1 MSEASKNARRANIAK
16 AKRLTSGSGPGKV
29 DASSW
34 TPSAP
39 MKADKKTG
47 MRPVSPRTYKHG
59 GKVQGDR
66 GPKRADKAP
75 RGNLANEISTR
86 DTKQANR
93 DKFGSPHIGG
103 MKKGGKAKRADGGE
117 IPVKQ
122 IDTMGASPAEI
133 VRARPP
139 RVGNPRPSSNGQGP
153 SMGGRVA
160 GSYGGKGDW
169 KRGGK
174 AKQSGGPVDR
184 TPYEDA
190 PPPRRAIPGDAP
202 TRGPDPKGGGRATG
216 HKYDSIDA
224 LIRDKGLKKGGK
236 ARKGEGGAMGRR
248 INDTLNDNRSLKDY
262 SYEIDAER
270 RAPRALSPPFI
281 RDRTDRSDPRA
292 LRDLQRGDAD
302 AMIGVNSR
310 ESGYKKGGKAHSDAA
325 QDKAMI
331 KKMVKPS
338 AVKRDAKC
346 GGGRMADGGA
356 VDTRA
361 PVSKEV
367 ARKRLYRRYDEQAR
381 KYPKMADIDR
391 DAYVRQNTKAVMR
404 TGLNDYA
411 DPSDN
416 DPSGKQRG
424 GSVAGGE
431 RPEGGRIP
439 RARGGSAEDKPR
451 ARGGRLSGENF
462 EGLKKAINAKGGI
475 KQGASMRERWD
486 ALHGSGYSTKPLYDA
501 GLNDDH
507 IDTALRNIAGSSD
520 GRTERAS
527 GGRTKGKTNINIV
540 VNPAKPDQ
548 NTMPPSGPVRPPM
561 APPPPPP
568 APPMAPPPGAPPPNM
583 PPPSMMAGAGGPP
596 PMRARGGRLGMNKIG
611 GSGGGL
617 GRLEKANLR

>member
-139 RVGNPRPSSNGQGP
+139 REGSPRPSSNGQGP

-236 ARKGEGGAMGRR
+236 A
-248 INDTLNDNRSLKDY
+248 
-262 SYEIDAER
+262 
-270 RAPRALSPPFI
+270 
-281 RDRTDRSDPRA
+281 
-292 LRDLQRGDAD
+292 
-302 AMIGVNSR
+302 
-310 ESGYKKGGKAHSDAA
+310 HSDAA

-331 KKMVKPS
+331 KKMVRP
-338 AVKRDAKC
+338 AAIKRDAKC
-346 GGGRMADGGA
+346 GGGRMA
-356 VDTRA
+356 
-361 PVSKEV
+361 
-367 ARKRLYRRYDEQAR
+367 
-381 KYPKMADIDR
+381 
-391 DAYVRQNTKAVMR
+391 N
-404 TGLNDYA
+404 
-411 DPSDN
+411 
-416 DPSGKQRG
+416 G

-439 RARGGSAEDKPR
+439 RARGGNASTYADKDDAPR
-451 ARGGRLSGENF
+451 LRLMKTHTDGNKMAKVYKDADFGEYRVKHYVD
-462 EGLKKAINAKGGI
+462 GKHQTKADYHTDDV
-475 KQGASMRERWD
+475 SD
-486 ALHGSGYSTKPLYDA
+486 ANST
-501 GLNDDH
+501 
-507 IDTALRNIAGSSD
+507 AGSFLRSQ
-520 GRTERAS
+520 RAS
-527 GGRTKGKTNINIV
+527 GGRTKGKTNINII
-540 VNPAKPDQ
+540 VNPNKAGDDQ
-548 NTMPPSGPVRPPM
+548 QMQPSGPIR
-561 APPPPPP
+561 PPPPPVMT
-568 APPMAPPPGAPPPNM
+568 PPAPPPGGPPPGMPPNM
-583 PPPSMMAGAGGPP
+583 PPPSMAGGPPPGMPPGMP

-617 GRLEKANLR
+617 GRLEKANMR

>member
-216 HKYDSIDA
+216 PKYDSIDA
-224 LIRDKGLKKGGK
+224 LIRDKGL
-236 ARKGEGGAMGRR
+236 
-248 INDTLNDNRSLKDY
+248 
-262 SYEIDAER
+262 
-270 RAPRALSPPFI
+270 
-281 RDRTDRSDPRA
+281 
-292 LRDLQRGDAD
+292 
-302 AMIGVNSR
+302 
-310 ESGYKKGGKAHSDAA
+310 KKGGKAHSDAA

-331 KKMVKPS
+331 KKMVRP
-338 AVKRDAKC
+338 AAIKRDAKC
-346 GGGRMADGGA
+346 GGGRMANGGKA
-356 VDTRA
+356 DATGDF
-361 PVSKEV
+361 EV
-367 ARKRLYRRYDEQAR
+367 ARTEKLPPKASDARQWRKTVAADKPMKNFGNIKMTSKNDGFFDLGGLGYDKPKKR
-381 KYPKMADIDR
+381 K
-391 DAYVRQNTKAVMR
+391 
-404 TGLNDYA
+404 
-411 DPSDN
+411 S
-416 DPSGKQRG
+416 G

-439 RARGGSAEDKPR
+439 RARGGNASTYADKDDAPR
-451 ARGGRLSGENF
+451 LRLMKTHTDGNKTAKVYKDADWGEYRVKHYVD
-462 EGLKKAINAKGGI
+462 GKHQTKADYHTDDV
-475 KQGASMRERWD
+475 SD
-486 ALHGSGYSTKPLYDA
+486 ANST
-501 GLNDDH
+501 
-507 IDTALRNIAGSSD
+507 AGSFLRSQ
-520 GRTERAS
+520 RAS
-527 GGRTKGKTNINIV
+527 GGRTKGKTNINII
-540 VNPAKPDQ
+540 VNPNKAGDDQ
-548 NTMPPSGPVRPPM
+548 QMQPSGPIR
-561 APPPPPP
+561 PPPPPVMT
-568 APPMAPPPGAPPPNM
+568 PPAPPPGGPPPGMPPNM
-583 PPPSMMAGAGGPP
+583 PPPSMAGGPPPGMPPGMP

-617 GRLEKANLR
+617 GRLEKANMR

>member
-139 RVGNPRPSSNGQGP
+139 REGSPRPSSNGQGP

-236 ARKGEGGAMGRR
+236 ARKAEGGAMGRR

-262 SYEIDAER
+262 RYEIDAER

-292 LRDLQRGDAD
+292 LRDLERGDAD

-331 KKMVKPS
+331 KKMVRP
-338 AVKRDAKC
+338 AAIKRDAKC
-346 GGGRMADGGA
+346 GGGRMA
-356 VDTRA
+356 
-361 PVSKEV
+361 
-367 ARKRLYRRYDEQAR
+367 
-381 KYPKMADIDR
+381 
-391 DAYVRQNTKAVMR
+391 N
-404 TGLNDYA
+404 
-411 DPSDN
+411 
-416 DPSGKQRG
+416 G

-439 RARGGSAEDKPR
+439 RARGGNASTYADKDDAPR
-451 ARGGRLSGENF
+451 LRLMKTHTDGNKMAKVYKDADFGEYRVKHYVD
-462 EGLKKAINAKGGI
+462 GKHQTKADYHTDDV
-475 KQGASMRERWD
+475 SD
-486 ALHGSGYSTKPLYDA
+486 ANST
-501 GLNDDH
+501 
-507 IDTALRNIAGSSD
+507 AGSFLRSQ
-520 GRTERAS
+520 RAS
-527 GGRTKGKTNINIV
+527 GGRTKGKTNINII
-540 VNPAKPDQ
+540 VNPNKAGDDQ
-548 NTMPPSGPVRPPM
+548 QMQPSGPIR
-561 APPPPPP
+561 PPPPPVMT
-568 APPMAPPPGAPPPNM
+568 PPAPPPGGPPPGMPPNM
-583 PPPSMMAGAGGPP
+583 PPPSMAGGPPPGMPPGMP

-617 GRLEKANLR
+617 GRLEKANMR

>member
-139 RVGNPRPSSNGQGP
+139 REGSPRPSSNGQGP

-190 PPPRRAIPGDAP
+190 PPPRRAILGDAP

-236 ARKGEGGAMGRR
+236 ARKAEGGAMGRR

-262 SYEIDAER
+262 RYEIDAER

-292 LRDLQRGDAD
+292 LRDLERGDAD

-331 KKMVKPS
+331 KKMVRP
-338 AVKRDAKC
+338 AAIKRDAKC
-346 GGGRMADGGA
+346 GGGRMA
-356 VDTRA
+356 
-361 PVSKEV
+361 
-367 ARKRLYRRYDEQAR
+367 
-381 KYPKMADIDR
+381 
-391 DAYVRQNTKAVMR
+391 N
-404 TGLNDYA
+404 
-411 DPSDN
+411 
-416 DPSGKQRG
+416 G

-439 RARGGSAEDKPR
+439 RARGGNASTYADKDDAPR
-451 ARGGRLSGENF
+451 LRLMKTHTDGNKMAKVYKDADFGEYRVKHYVD
-462 EGLKKAINAKGGI
+462 GKHQTKADYHTDDV
-475 KQGASMRERWD
+475 SD
-486 ALHGSGYSTKPLYDA
+486 ANST
-501 GLNDDH
+501 
-507 IDTALRNIAGSSD
+507 AGSFLRSQ
-520 GRTERAS
+520 RAS
-527 GGRTKGKTNINIV
+527 GGRTKGKTNINII
-540 VNPAKPDQ
+540 VNPNKAGDDQ
-548 NTMPPSGPVRPPM
+548 QMQPSGPIR
-561 APPPPPP
+561 PPPPPVMT
-568 APPMAPPPGAPPPNM
+568 PPAPPPGGPPPGMPPNM
-583 PPPSMMAGAGGPP
+583 PPPSMAGGPPPGMPPGMP

-617 GRLEKANLR
+617 GRLEKANMR

>member
-139 RVGNPRPSSNGQGP
+139 REGSPRPSSNGQGP

-236 ARKGEGGAMGRR
+236 ARKAEGGAMGRR

-262 SYEIDAER
+262 RYEIDAER

-292 LRDLQRGDAD
+292 LRDLERGDAD

-331 KKMVKPS
+331 KKMVRP
-338 AVKRDAKC
+338 AAIKRDAKC
-346 GGGRMADGGA
+346 GGGRMA
-356 VDTRA
+356 
-361 PVSKEV
+361 
-367 ARKRLYRRYDEQAR
+367 
-381 KYPKMADIDR
+381 
-391 DAYVRQNTKAVMR
+391 N
-404 TGLNDYA
+404 
-411 DPSDN
+411 
-416 DPSGKQRG
+416 G

-439 RARGGSAEDKPR
+439 RARGGNASTYADKDDAPR
-451 ARGGRLSGENF
+451 LRLMKTHTDGNKMAKVYKDADFGEYRVKHYVD
-462 EGLKKAINAKGGI
+462 GKHQTKADYHTDDVRYAN
-475 KQGASMRERWD
+475 
-486 ALHGSGYSTKPLYDA
+486 ST
-501 GLNDDH
+501 
-507 IDTALRNIAGSSD
+507 AGSFLRSQ
-520 GRTERAS
+520 RAS
-527 GGRTKGKTNINIV
+527 GGRTKGKTNINII
-540 VNPAKPDQ
+540 VNPNKAGDDQ
-548 NTMPPSGPVRPPM
+548 QMQPSGPIR
-561 APPPPPP
+561 PPPPPVMT
-568 APPMAPPPGAPPPNM
+568 PPAPPPGGPPPGMPPNM
-583 PPPSMMAGAGGPP
+583 PPPSMAGGPPPGMPPGMP

-617 GRLEKANLR
+617 GRLEKANMR

>member
-139 RVGNPRPSSNGQGP
+139 REGNPRPSSNGQGP

-236 ARKGEGGAMGRR
+236 ARKAEGGAMGRR

-262 SYEIDAER
+262 HYEIDAER

-292 LRDLQRGDAD
+292 LRDLERGDAD

-331 KKMVKPS
+331 KKMVRP
-338 AVKRDAKC
+338 AAIKRDAKC
-346 GGGRMADGGA
+346 GGGRMA
-356 VDTRA
+356 
-361 PVSKEV
+361 
-367 ARKRLYRRYDEQAR
+367 
-381 KYPKMADIDR
+381 
-391 DAYVRQNTKAVMR
+391 N
-404 TGLNDYA
+404 
-411 DPSDN
+411 
-416 DPSGKQRG
+416 G

-439 RARGGSAEDKPR
+439 RARGGNASTYADKDDAPR
-451 ARGGRLSGENF
+451 LRLMKTHTDGNKMAKVYKDADFGEYRVKHYVD
-462 EGLKKAINAKGGI
+462 GKHQTKADYHTDDV
-475 KQGASMRERWD
+475 SD
-486 ALHGSGYSTKPLYDA
+486 ANST
-501 GLNDDH
+501 
-507 IDTALRNIAGSSD
+507 AGSFLRSQ
-520 GRTERAS
+520 RAS
-527 GGRTKGKTNINIV
+527 GGRTKGKTNINII
-540 VNPAKPDQ
+540 VNPNKAGDDQ
-548 NTMPPSGPVRPPM
+548 QMQPSGPIR
-561 APPPPPP
+561 PPPPPVMT
-568 APPMAPPPGAPPPNM
+568 PPAPPPGGPPPGMPPNM
-583 PPPSMMAGAGGPP
+583 PPPSMAGGPPGMPPGMP